1 MFFDMLLLDCQAN
14 IGREKNT
21 DTNLFRYLYW
31 LPLRMFYN
39 IKFSLKTNKIKNLKE
54 DYFVMNQETEVIE
67 KQDVVIRFS
76 GDSGDGMQ
84 LTGQQFSDTAALF
97 GNDVSTFPDYP
108 AEIRAPQGTVGG
120 VSGFQVHIGE
130 EHITTPGD
138 FADVL
143 VAMNPAALKA
153 NLRWAKK
160 AGTIIL
166 DTDAFTDKHLER
178 AGYTSNPL
186 TDHSLDDY
194 NVIAVNI
201 TKLTIEALK
210 ETGLDQKSVL
220 RCKNMFALGMTY
232 WMFERSVEH
241 TEAFF
246 DMKFAK
252 KPSIA
257 SANKLVLRAGYN
269 YAANV
274 HALAVHFKVAPAH
287 IEKGKYRT
295 ITGNKATA
303 WGLLAAAEK
312 AGLPLFCGSYPI
324 TPATDILQELAL
336 RRDLGAKTY
345 QAEDEIGGICTAIG
359 ASYAGN
365 FAVTTT
371 SGPGLA
377 LKSEACGLAVMAELP
392 LVIVDVQRGG
402 PSTGLPTKTEQSDL
416 MQALYGRNGE
426 SPMPVIAASTSGNCF
441 DYAFIAGKIA
451 LEHMTPVILLTDGF
465 LANGAQPWLIP
476 SMAKLPEIK
485 IRRAKEGDNYQPY
498 ARDPETLART
508 WAVPGTKGLEHRIGG
523 LEKMNITGTISYV
536 PENHQVMTDLR
547 QEKVARIA
555 NYIPQ
560 QEVFGNPE
568 GGEVL
573 VVGWGGTYGH
583 LFSAVKELRKEGKD
597 VSLAHFNYINP
608 LPKNTQE
615 VLAKFKKI
623 LVCELNLG
631 QFAAYLRSKYPEFT
645 YQQYNKVAGLPFT
658 VLEIKEEV
666 NKLMND

>member
-1 MFFDMLLLDCQAN
+1 M
-14 IGREKNT
+14 T
-21 DTNLFRYLYW
+21 
-31 LPLRMFYN
+31 
-39 IKFSLKTNKIKNLKE
+39 
-54 DYFVMNQETEVIE
+54 QEAKVIE
-67 KQDVVIRFS
+67 KHDVVIRFS

-84 LTGQQFSDTAALF
+84 LTGQQFSDTSALF
-97 GNDVSTFPDYP
+97 GNDVATFPDYP

-138 FADVL
+138 YADVL

-160 AGTIIL
+160 AGTIIV
-166 DTDAFTDKHLER
+166 DTDAFTDKHIER
-178 AGYTSNPL
+178 AGYTENPL
-186 TDHSLDDY
+186 ENGSLTDY
-194 NVIAVNI
+194 NVIPVRI
-201 TKLTIEALK
+201 TELTIEALR

-220 RCKNMFALGMTY
+220 RCKNMFALGMIY

-246 DMKFAK
+246 DIKFGK
-252 KPSIA
+252 RPSIA

-274 HALAVHFKVAPAH
+274 HVLAVHFKVSPAT

-324 TPATDILQELAL
+324 TPATDILHELAL

-426 SPMPVIAASTSGNCF
+426 CPMPVIAASTSGNCF
-441 DYAFIAGKIA
+441 DYAFMAGKIA
-451 LEHMTPVILLTDGF
+451 LEHMTPIILLTDGF

-476 SMAKLPEIK
+476 SMADLPAIHL
-485 IRRAKEGDNYQPY
+485 RVAKEGDEYQPY
-498 ARDPETLART
+498 ARDPETLARI
-508 WAVPGTKGLEHRIGG
+508 WAWPGTKGLEHRIGG
-523 LEKMNITGTISYV
+523 LEKMNITGNISYV

-547 QEKVARIA
+547 EAKVERIA
-555 NYIPQ
+555 QYIPE
-560 QEVFGNPE
+560 QEVYGNPE

-573 VVGWGGTYGH
+573 LVGWGGTYGH
-583 LFSAVKELRKEGKD
+583 LVSVAKEMRSEGKD

-608 LPKNTQE
+608 LPKNTGDIF
-615 VLAKFKKI
+615 ARYKKI
-623 LVCELNLG
+623 VVCELNLG
-631 QFAAYLRSKYPEFT
+631 QFAGYLRSKFPQYT
-645 YQQYNKVAGLPFT
+645 YLQCNKVEGLPFT
-658 VLEIKEEV
+658 VVELKE
-666 NKLMND
+666 KISHLMNI

>member
-1 MFFDMLLLDCQAN
+1 
-14 IGREKNT
+14 
-21 DTNLFRYLYW
+21 
-31 LPLRMFYN
+31 
-39 IKFSLKTNKIKNLKE
+39 
-54 DYFVMNQETEVIE
+54 
-67 KQDVVIRFS
+67 
-76 GDSGDGMQ
+76 
-84 LTGQQFSDTAALF
+84 
-97 GNDVSTFPDYP
+97 
-108 AEIRAPQGTVGG
+108 
-120 VSGFQVHIGE
+120 
-130 EHITTPGD
+130 
-138 FADVL
+138 
-143 VAMNPAALKA
+143 
-153 NLRWAKK
+153 
-160 AGTIIL
+160 
-166 DTDAFTDKHLER
+166 
-178 AGYTSNPL
+178 
-186 TDHSLDDY
+186 
-194 NVIAVNI
+194 
-201 TKLTIEALK
+201 
-210 ETGLDQKSVL
+210 
-220 RCKNMFALGMTY
+220 
-232 WMFERSVEH
+232 
-241 TEAFF
+241 
-246 DMKFAK
+246 
-252 KPSIA
+252 
-257 SANKLVLRAGYN
+257 
-269 YAANV
+269 
-274 HALAVHFKVAPAH
+274 
-287 IEKGKYRT
+287 
-295 ITGNKATA
+295 
-303 WGLLAAAEK
+303 
-312 AGLPLFCGSYPI
+312 
-324 TPATDILQELAL
+324 
-336 RRDLGAKTY
+336 
-345 QAEDEIGGICTAIG
+345 
-359 ASYAGN
+359 
-365 FAVTTT
+365 
-371 SGPGLA
+371 
-377 LKSEACGLAVMAELP
+377 
-392 LVIVDVQRGG
+392 
-402 PSTGLPTKTEQSDL
+402 

-608 LPKNTQE
+608 LPKNTRE

>member
-1 MFFDMLLLDCQAN
+1 M
-14 IGREKNT
+14 T
-21 DTNLFRYLYW
+21 
-31 LPLRMFYN
+31 
-39 IKFSLKTNKIKNLKE
+39 
-54 DYFVMNQETEVIE
+54 QEAKVIE
-67 KQDVVIRFS
+67 KHDVVIRFA

-97 GNDVSTFPDYP
+97 GNDVATFPDYP

-120 VSGFQVHIGE
+120 VSGFQVHIGG
-130 EHITTPGD
+130 EHVTTPGD
-138 FADVL
+138 DADVL

-160 AGTIIL
+160 AGTIIV
-166 DTDAFTDKHLER
+166 DADAFTEKHLER
-178 AGYTSNPL
+178 AGYKINPL
-186 TDHSLDDY
+186 EDGSLADY
-194 NVIAVNI
+194 NLIPVRV
-201 TKLTIEALK
+201 TELTLEALK

-220 RCKNMFALGMTY
+220 RCKNMFALGMIY

-246 DMKFAK
+246 DMKFGK

-274 HALAVHFKVAPAH
+274 HALAFHFKVLPAA
-287 IEKGKYRT
+287 IKKGKYRT

-324 TPATDILQELAL
+324 TPATDILHELAL

-359 ASYAGN
+359 ASYAGS

-416 MQALYGRNGE
+416 LQALYGRNGE
-426 SPMPVIAASTSGNCF
+426 SPIPVIAASTSGNCF
-441 DYAFIAGKIA
+441 DYAFMAGKIA

-476 SMAKLPEIK
+476 SMAGLPGITLR
-485 IRRAKEGDNYQPY
+485 IAKEGDDYKPY
-498 ARDPETLART
+498 ARDPETLVRT
-508 WAVPGTKGLEHRIGG
+508 WALPGTKGLEHRIGG
-523 LEKMNITGTISYV
+523 LEKMNITGNISYV
-536 PENHQVMTDLR
+536 PENHQMMTDLR
-547 QEKVARIA
+547 AAKVERIA
-555 NYIPQ
+555 ACIPKQ
-560 QEVFGNPE
+560 DVYGNKE
-568 GGEVL
+568 AGEVL

-583 LFSAVKELRKEGKD
+583 LISAVRELRAEGKD

-608 LPKNTQE
+608 LPENTKE
-615 VLAKFKKI
+615 VFARYKKI
-623 LVCELNLG
+623 IVCELNLG
-631 QFAAYLRSKYPEFT
+631 QFATYLRGKHPEFT
-645 YQQYNKVAGLPFT
+645 YYQCNKVAGLPFA
-658 VLEIKEEV
+658 VAELKEKINELV
-666 NKLMND
+666 NA

>member
-1 MFFDMLLLDCQAN
+1 M
-14 IGREKNT
+14 
-21 DTNLFRYLYW
+21 
-31 LPLRMFYN
+31 
-39 IKFSLKTNKIKNLKE
+39 S
-54 DYFVMNQETEVIE
+54 QETKVIE
-67 KQDVVIRFS
+67 KHDVVIRFS

-97 GNDVSTFPDYP
+97 GNDVATFPDYP

-138 FADVL
+138 YADVL

-160 AGTIIL
+160 AGTIIV
-166 DTDAFTDKHLER
+166 DIDAFTDKHIER
-178 AGYTSNPL
+178 AGYTANPL
-186 TDHSLDDY
+186 EDGSLADY
-194 NVIAVNI
+194 NVVPVKV
-201 TKLTIEALK
+201 TELTI
-210 ETGLDQKSVL
+210 D
-220 RCKNMFALGMTY
+220 
-232 WMFERSVEH
+232 WMFEQSVEH

-246 DMKFAK
+246 DIKFGK
-252 KPSIA
+252 KPAIA
-257 SANKLVLRAGYN
+257 SANKMVLRAGYN

-274 HALAVHFKVAPAH
+274 HALATHFKVAPAT

-324 TPATDILQELAL
+324 TPATDILHELAL

-365 FAVTTT
+365 FACTTT

-416 MQALYGRNGE
+416 LQALYGRNGE
-426 SPMPVIAASTSGNCF
+426 CPMPVIAASTSGNCF
-441 DYAFIAGKIA
+441 DYAFMAGKIA
-451 LEHMTPVILLTDGF
+451 LEI
-465 LANGAQPWLIP
+465 
-476 SMAKLPEIK
+476 KL
-485 IRRAKEGDNYQPY
+485 RLAKEGDDYKPY

-508 WAVPGTKGLEHRIGG
+508 WALPGTKGLEHRIGG

-547 QEKVARIA
+547 EEKVARIA
-555 NYIPQ
+555 NDLPE
-560 QEVFGNPE
+560 QEVYGNPE
-568 GGEVL
+568 GGDIL

-583 LFSAVKELRKEGKD
+583 LYTTVSEMRAEGKD
-597 VSLAHFNYINP
+597 VSLAHFNFINP
-608 LPKNTQE
+608 LPKNTRD
-615 VLAKFKKI
+615 VLARYKKI
-623 LVCELNLG
+623 VVCELNLG
-631 QFAAYLRSKYPEFT
+631 QFAKYLKSKFPEFN
-645 YQQYNKVAGLPFT
+645 YLQVNKVAGLPFT
-658 VLEIKEEV
+658 VVELKEKI
-666 NKLMND
+666 NKII